1 MKKGVPRRSLRAWA
15 FGALFVLGLMIW
27 AAGSSGTLEAS
38 SVVSGLAILCGGTL
52 TVLSAFFFFYFRKT
66 DGWEREN
73 PYDQQEMASF
83 CVGIGMGLGVAN
95 IGIAAIFGATASLFL
110 VVVGGA
116 MVICSPLALH
126 PNRYWIQRQFQKSE
140 D

>member
-1 MKKGVPRRSLRAWA
+1 M
-15 FGALFVLGLMIW
+15 
-27 AAGSSGTLEAS
+27 
-38 SVVSGLAILCGGTL
+38 
-52 TVLSAFFFFYFRKT
+52 TVLSAFLFFYFREI

-73 PYDQQEMASF
+73 PYDQQEVASF
-83 CVGIGMGLGVAN
+83 CFGAGVGLAVTN

-110 VVVGGA
+110 VGVGGA

-126 PNRYWIQRQFQKSE
+126 PNRYWIQRQFRRSE